1 MHRAVAVESTPQIQ
15 VDNPVQDKV
24 TNVRRG
30 MAVVDREA
38 GNGGYFFVE
47 IFYFVAKVRIGHDD
61 IPRVTRAAYV
71 TLRTQTSPPLIY
83 GPKVAEYEDR

>member
-15 VDNPVQDKV
+15 GDNPVQDKV
-24 TNVRRG
+24 TNVRRV
-30 MAVVDREA
+30 MAIVDREA

-61 IPRVTRAAYV
+61 IPRVTERCLSLLSGLKLHHA
-71 TLRTQTSPPLIY
+71 LIY
-83 GPKVAEYEDR
+83 GPKIP